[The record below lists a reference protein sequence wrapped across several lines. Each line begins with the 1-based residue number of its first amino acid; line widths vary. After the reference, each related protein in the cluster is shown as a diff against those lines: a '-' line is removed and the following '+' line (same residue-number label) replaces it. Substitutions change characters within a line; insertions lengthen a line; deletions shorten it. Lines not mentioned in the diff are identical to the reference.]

1 MVPHICRLFWFTADG
16 DWLLEG
22 SWACK
27 WSQSGST
34 RRLLAGHPAAG
45 SDTKELNSAV
55 SKNISE
61 RVNGRKRTGW
71 RFPRSGLWLESEL
84 QRDPGPGSFCWAA
97 LRSWCCFQA
106 PANSTRGPGPEPWW
120 PRAWPQMRDVR
131 ANGAE
136 ELKAARTCKGLSRT
150 PAGLS
155 WVTFLCSDSAVSH
168 NRQRLKKSQLV
179 WKWNQNTLL
188 TDPFFYSLGNRLSIK
203 TPLK

>member
-71 RFPRSGLWLESEL
+71 RFPRSGLWLEPEL

-106 PANSTRGPGPEPWW
+106 PANSTRTWSRTVVAPGLTADERRPSQ
-120 PRAWPQMRDVR
+120 RRQ
-131 ANGAE
+131 GAE
-136 ELKAARTCKGLSRT
+136 GCQDLQR
-150 PAGLS
+150 PQQDPS
-155 WVTFLCSDSAVSH
+155 WFVVSH
-168 NRQRLKKSQLV
+168 IFMFWFSCQS
-179 WKWNQNTLL
+179 
-188 TDPFFYSLGNRLSIK
+188 
-203 TPLK
+203 